1 MKTAVLFLFDRDR
14 EIGNVVIADPL
25 SSICGGGVSDRDI
38 TKIPGPY
45 GKGGLVRVNVA
56 FKGPRKVYLVAQ
68 SSRCPHDTQCRN
80 RGQ

>member
-56 FKGPRKVYLVAQ
+56 FKGREEGVPGRAVIKVSA
-68 SSRCPHDTQCRN
+68 
-80 RGQ
+80 

>member
-14 EIGNVVIADPL
+14 EIGGAVIAVPL

-45 GKGGLVRVNVA
+45 GKGSLVRVNAA
-56 FKGPRKVYLVAQ
+56 FKGREEGVPGRAAIKVSA
-68 SSRCPHDTQCRN
+68 
-80 RGQ
+80 

>member
-1 MKTAVLFLFDRDR
+1 MKTAVLFMFDRDL

-45 GKGGLVRVNVA
+45 GKGWLVRVNA
-56 FKGPRKVYLVAQ
+56 ALKGREEGVPGRAVIEA
-68 SSRCPHDTQCRN
+68 PA
-80 RGQ
+80 